1 MLSEKIHMTYASSLA
16 VGHMNLRTTKTPRR
30 SDFEKNRE
38 IRGVFEDCESC
49 QQRSNPWHYAKLT
62 YARVAGNGAIRGIK

>member
-49 QQRSNPWHYAKLT
+49 QQRSNPWH
-62 YARVAGNGAIRGIK
+62 